1 MQEKRFAAQRLI
13 EVSNELGSQISM
25 NDKMIEE
32 RRMVAAAT
40 SNLSADILRI
50 VLTIRDSL
58 NDKSQNVEE
67 RMQKSLDVLGSVINV
82 LESYPTN
89 QHEEIIKL
97 EATQEGIRRTLEAI
111 KTIGENEIREL
122 ESPALPPVKSDN
134 VAETVKTDDDIDW
147 DDDT

>member
-32 RRMVAAAT
+32 RRMVASAT

-58 NDKSQNVEE
+58 NDKNQNVEE
-67 RMQKSLDVLGSVINV
+67 RMQKSLDVIGSVVNV

-89 QHEEIIKL
+89 QREEIIKL

-134 VAETVKTDDDIDW
+134 VTEMVKTDDDIDW

>member
-32 RRMVAAAT
+32 RRTVAAAT

-50 VLTIRDSL
+50 ILTIRDSL

-67 RMQKSLDVLGSVINV
+67 RMQKSLDVIGSVVNV

-89 QHEEIIKL
+89 QREEIIKL

-122 ESPALPPVKSDN
+122 DSPALPPVKSDN
-134 VAETVKTDDDIDW
+134 VAETVKADDDIDW

>member
-32 RRMVAAAT
+32 RRTVAAAT

-50 VLTIRDSL
+50 ILTIRDSL

-67 RMQKSLDVLGSVINV
+67 RMQKSLDVIGSVVNV

-89 QHEEIIKL
+89 QREEIIKL

-122 ESPALPPVKSDN
+122 DSPARPPVKSDN

>member
-32 RRMVAAAT
+32 RRMVASAT

-89 QHEEIIKL
+89 QREEIIKL

-122 ESPALPPVKSDN
+122 ESPTLPPAKSDN